1 MGKWVKWILFLFG
14 GLLVLLV
21 LAVLLVPALVDI
33 ETYRP
38 TIEQKAS
45 RALGLD
51 VHLAGDMELSLF
63 PWVGVSVSDL
73 SVDNPPEFT
82 REKLLTVQSFDMRVK
97 LLPLLSKDI
106 QVKRFVLQQPR
117 IILEK
122 NASGKGN
129 WEAIGGPPPKD
140 TPPKKEAPSA
150 PEPDASAPALP
161 VNALAI
167 DDFSVTGGSLL
178 WADAAGGL
186 EKEITEVDLR
196 ITDVS
201 LEAPVPIAFSAVVDG
216 KPVSMEGKIGP
227 VGKQPGKGAI
237 PFDIAVGGL
246 GEITARLKGRIQDP
260 TTAPVADLDIRIEP
274 FSPRKVMSALNRPF
288 SADTPGPRALETIA
302 FAGHLSA
309 SPEKVSV
316 SEGVLTLDETRMDI
330 SLTAADFAEP
340 DLAFDITFD
349 ITIDRLDVTRYLPPE
364 AAEPTASQT
373 PEPAPSEKGSP
384 AEVDL
389 EPLRKITVDGAVRIG
404 TLVVPEAKLSDLELA
419 LTGKEGTYEI
429 RFQSRKDGQPIRLT
443 ATVGPIRTKAVPVDL
458 ALSALDTL
466 NLDLQGK
473 VQNPTTRP
481 GIDMALRVAPFSPRT
496 LFSDLNRPFPVE
508 TTDPEALSR
517 IGFQGK
523 IAADPSSLSVSDGIL
538 ELDRST
544 LTFSASVKNQKAPD
558 IRFDTRLDAIDLDR
572 YLPPPSDS
580 PADAESPKEESP
592 GDPSGVDLEP
602 LRKLRVNG
610 DARIGKLKAAGA
622 EIQDMRLKIFGENGI
637 FRLDPLT
644 LNLYRGNIAAK
655 GRADLRPEIPAS
667 EMDLKVEGVQVG
679 PLLRDVMNQDLM
691 EGATQAELS
700 LNMEGMDPDRIKRT
714 LNGQGL
720 FVFKDGS
727 IKGVD
732 LTAMVRNVDTAFTL
746 LGLKEGGSTPSSE
759 PGTSQTRTD
768 FSELTLGF
776 EIADGLVKI
785 PEAALISPFIR
796 ATVSGRADLVQ
807 EALDLRVTPKFVA
820 TAKGQGDTEKRT
832 GYMVP
837 VVVGG
842 TFSSPTFRP
851 DVKAMI
857 QMAPKETVTEIL
869 KDPKK
874 GLDNLVK
881 QKKEEFKDF
890 LNLNPEK
897 KETAPADPS
906 RETEQPKQ
914 KEKPKSTQERV
925 GDILKKLPFGN

>member
-1 MGKWVKWILFLFG
+1 MGKRVKWILFLFG

-63 PWVGVSVSDL
+63 PWVGVSLSEL

-82 REKLLTVQSFDMRVK
+82 REKLLTVHSFDVRVK

-117 IILEK
+117 IFLEK
-122 NASGKGN
+122 NAAGKGN
-129 WEAIGGPPPKD
+129 WEAIGGPPPEGA
-140 TPPKKEAPSA
+140 PPKKEAPTP
-150 PEPDASAPALP
+150 PEPDGSASGLP

-167 DDFSVTGGSLL
+167 DDFSVTDGSLL

-186 EKEITEVDLR
+186 EKEITEVNLR
-196 ITDVS
+196 ITNVS
-201 LEAPVPIAFSAVVDG
+201 LEAPVPVAFSAVVDG

-227 VGKQPGKGAI
+227 VGKHPGKGAI

-246 GEITARLKGRIQDP
+246 GEITAQLKGRIQDP
-260 TTAPVADLDIRIEP
+260 ATAPVADLDIRIEP

-288 SADTPGPRALETIA
+288 
-302 FAGHLSA
+302 
-309 SPEKVSV
+309 
-316 SEGVLTLDETRMDI
+316 
-330 SLTAADFAEP
+330 
-340 DLAFDITFD
+340 
-349 ITIDRLDVTRYLPPE
+349 
-364 AAEPTASQT
+364 
-373 PEPAPSEKGSP
+373 
-384 AEVDL
+384 
-389 EPLRKITVDGAVRIG
+389 
-404 TLVVPEAKLSDLELA
+404 
-419 LTGKEGTYEI
+419 
-429 RFQSRKDGQPIRLT
+429 
-443 ATVGPIRTKAVPVDL
+443 PVDT
-458 ALSALDTL
+458 A
-466 NLDLQGK
+466 
-473 VQNPTTRP
+473 
-481 GIDMALRVAPFSPRT
+481 
-496 LFSDLNRPFPVE
+496 
-508 TTDPEALSR
+508 DPEALSR

-523 IAADPSSLSVSDGIL
+523 IAADPSALSVSDGTL

-544 LTFSASVKNQKAPD
+544 LTFSASVKNPQAPD

-580 PADAESPKEESP
+580 PAETESAKKESP

-622 EIQDMRLKIFGENGI
+622 EIQDMRLKISGENGI

-644 LNLYRGNIAAK
+644 LNLYRGNIVAR
-655 GRADLRPEIPAS
+655 GRTDLRREAPAS
-667 EMDLKVEGVQVG
+667 EMELKVAGVQVG
-679 PLLRDVMNQDLM
+679 PLLRDVLNQDLM

-700 LNMEGMDPDRIKRT
+700 LNMEGMDPDRIKQT
-714 LNGQGL
+714 LDGQGL

-727 IKGVD
+727 VKGIN

-759 PGTSQTRTD
+759 PGASQTRTD

-776 EIADGLVKI
+776 EITDGLVKI

-796 ATVSGRADLVQ
+796 ATLSGRADLV
-807 EALDLRVTPKFVA
+807 EEELDLRVTPKFVA
-820 TAKGQGDTEKRT
+820 TAKGQGDTQKRT
-832 GYMVP
+832 GYMAP

-842 TFSSPTFRP
+842 TFSAPTFRP

-857 QMAPKETVTEIL
+857 QMAPKETVAEIL
-869 KDPKK
+869 KDPEK
-874 GLDNLVK
+874 GIDNLVK
-881 QKKEEFKDF
+881 QKKEEFKEF

-897 KETAPADPS
+897 KETAPADRS
-906 RETEQPKQ
+906 EETEQPRQ
-914 KEKPKSTQERV
+914 KEKPESTRERV
-925 GDILKKLPFGN
+925 GDVLKKLPFGN